1 MSRKFKDVLIVM
13 LTVATVVLICLDIV
27 CILHSVW
34 FAFTN
39 IHMTRMEALFAPE
52 NYMLPKLVCVGA
64 TYLCIKGI
72 EYLG

>member
-1 MSRKFKDVLIVM
+1 MSQKLKDALIIVLS
-13 LTVATVVLICLDIV
+13 VATVVLICLDVV

-39 IHMTRMEALFAPE
+39 IHLTRMEALFAPE
-52 NYMLPKLVCVGA
+52 NYMVFKLACVGF